1 MVTNKETK
9 INKGIKILFI
19 IASILFAM
27 PSIVYWFQK
36 KSVFQFGPYF
46 QFLYDM
52 PISRATQTLLYILLL
67 AILVI
72 LYVMILRKRKE
83 IFFNTKKMFLFISI
97 IAILF
102 VIVLPFTCS
111 DIFYYLGIGRLDS
124 RYHQNPYYTTIKDY
138 VEQGDNQQYLQ
149 TDTVLAQGYEN
160 DWANATVV
168 YGPIWTLIC
177 RIIAGLSFGNI
188 NIGLLVFKLV
198 NVLVH
203 LLNCYLIYKISH
215 KRLFTCIYG
224 LNPFI
229 LIEGIACVHNDI
241 FVVMFVLLALYFLT
255 KKKNLVATVS
265 FLAMATAIKY
275 FAIILLPFVI
285 IYYFRKET
293 PFKRFRKM
301 YSVWNFVSNG
311 FSNSLPIL
319 CKRFT
324 SIKWIIHPTRKISKK
339 FLYSHNR
346 ILQRAKFVSNYSK
359 PYAIKKLYNYLL
371 FYLCYL
377 TK

>member
-36 KSVFQFGPYF
+36 KTVFQFGPYF

-102 VIVLPFTCS
+102 VVVLPFTCS

-124 RYHQNPYYTTIKDY
+124 TYHQNPYYTTIKDH

-177 RIIAGLSFGNI
+177 RVVAGLSFGNI
-188 NIGLLVFKLV
+188 DIGLIIFKLV

-203 LLNCYLIYKISH
+203 LGNCYLIYKISNR
-215 KRLFTCIYG
+215 RLFTCLYG
-224 LNPFI
+224 LNPFV
-229 LIEGIACVHNDI
+229 LIEGIACVHNDM
-241 FVVMFVLLALYFLT
+241 FVVLFILLALYFLT
-255 KKKNLVATVS
+255 KKKNLVLTVT

-275 FAIILLPFVI
+275 FAIILLPFLI
-285 IYYFRKET
+285 MYYFREET
-293 PFKRFRKM
+293 PLKRFRKM
-301 YSVWNFVSNG
+301 YAIRDFVCNG
-311 FSNSLPIL
+311 FSDSLLIL
-319 CKRFT
+319 CKRLT
-324 SIKWIIHPTRKISKK
+324 SIKWIIYPTRKISKK
-339 FLYSHNR
+339 FLYYTNR
-346 ILQRAKFVSNYSK
+346 IF
-359 PYAIKKLYNYLL
+359 
-371 FYLCYL
+371 
-377 TK
+377 